1 MTFDRN
7 QNGLL
12 AGFLNGTKMLTINT
26 GAVAGRLLNLKQ
38 RYILTRRGH
47 LRLRFM
53 VTPVVFFFA
62 GIAVITAFTPPS
74 NAVLPIDYY
83 AESTGRPTKEFSSML
98 DGSLYGQ
105 LSLVSAMSGSLPQP
119 TDKIVTVEPGDALG
133 SVMERAGV
141 GSKEASEVVTAMKDK
156 FDPRRLKAG
165 QDVQM
170 HFVPVS
176 AAGEMEFTHMKI
188 AIDPIKTLV
197 VSRGDAGFASAIE
210 EKAVERKVRA
220 QRANI
225 EVSLYGSAEKAGIPA
240 SVISEAIRI
249 YSWNVDFQRDI
260 RQGDKLEVMYDSYE
274 TEDGYVA
281 KTGEV
286 VYAKLTLGG
295 KDISLYRYE
304 TADGRVDYFGPD
316 GRSIRRT
323 LLSTPID
330 GARMSSGFGMRRHPV
345 LGYGKMH
352 KGVDFAAP
360 TGTPIYAAGDGTVE
374 KAGRFSSYGNYVR
387 IRHNNDIKTAY
398 AHMSRIAA
406 KAGAR
411 VRQGD
416 VIGYVGT
423 TGRSTGPHLH
433 YEVMRNNKQVNPRS
447 IDLPTGESLEG
458 KDLKNFKDKL
468 RGVDQE
474 YANLTDGIKFAQNRA
489 GDVAPAKRYN

>member
-1 MTFDRN
+1 MTFENN

-12 AGFLNGTKMLTINT
+12 AGFLNGTKIMAINT
-26 GAVAGRLLNLKQ
+26 GALAGRVLNL
-38 RYILTRRGH
+38 RERHVLTRRGH

-53 VTPVVFFFA
+53 VTPVVCFFA

-74 NAVLPIDYY
+74 SAVLPIDYY
-83 AESTGRPTKEFSSML
+83 AETNVGRPTKEFSSML

-141 GSKEASEVVTAMKDK
+141 GGKEATEVVAAMKDK
-156 FDPRRLKAG
+156 FDPRRLKPG

-176 AAGEMEFTHMKI
+176 ASGDMEFTHMKI

-197 VSRGDAGFASAIE
+197 VSKGDAGFASAIE
-210 EKAVERKVRA
+210 EKQVERVTRA

-249 YSWNVDFQRDI
+249 YSFNIDFQRDI
-260 RQGDKLEVMYDSYE
+260 RQGDKIEIMYDSFE
-274 TEDGYVA
+274 TEEGYVA

-295 KDISLYRYE
+295 KEIPLYRYTME
-304 TADGRVDYFGPD
+304 DGRVDYFGPD
-316 GRSIRRT
+316 GSSTRRT
-323 LLSTPID
+323 LMKTPID
-330 GARMSSGFGMRRHPV
+330 GARMSSGYGMRRHPV
-345 LGYGKMH
+345 LGYSKMH

-360 TGTPIYAAGDGTVE
+360 TGTPIYAAGDGVVE

-387 IRHNNDIKTAY
+387 IRHNNSIKTAY
-398 AHMSRIAA
+398 AHMSRISA
-406 KAGAR
+406 KQGAR
-411 VRQGD
+411 VRQGE
-416 VIGYVGT
+416 VIGYVGS

-433 YEVMRNNKQVNPRS
+433 YEVMLNNAHVNPNS
-447 IDLPTGESLEG
+447 VNLPTGENLTGRE
-458 KDLKNFKDKL
+458 LKRFKDTL
-468 RGVDQE
+468 RGIEQQYVS
-474 YANLTDGIKFAQNRA
+474 LMDGVKFAQKTDNT
-489 GDVAPAKRYN
+489 GKRFN

>member
-1 MTFDRN
+1 MLN
-7 QNGLL
+7 SLNNNLL
-12 AGFLNGTKMLTINT
+12 AGVFGESKKIALSV
-26 GAVAGRLLNLKQ
+26 GAFAGRVFNLRE
-38 RYILTRRGH
+38 RYVLTRRGR
-47 LRLRFM
+47 LRLRFL
-53 VTPVVFFFA
+53 VTPVVCFFA

-74 NAVLPIDYY
+74 SAVYPLDYY
-83 AESTGRPTKEFSSML
+83 AENTGRPTKEFSSML

-105 LSLVSAMSGSLPQP
+105 LSLVSAMSGSLPSP
-119 TDKIVTVEPGDALG
+119 TDKIVTVEKGDALG

-141 GSKEASEVVTAMKDK
+141 GGKDATEVVSAMKEH
-156 FDPRRLKAG
+156 FDPRRLKVG
-165 QDVQM
+165 QDVEM

-176 AAGEMEFTHMKI
+176 ASGDMEFTHMKI
-188 AIDPIKTLV
+188 ALDPIKTLV
-197 VSRGDAGFASAIE
+197 VSRGDNGFASEIQ
-210 EKAVERKVRA
+210 EKQVERVVRA

-240 SVISEAIRI
+240 SIISEAIRI
-249 YSWNVDFQRDI
+249 YSWNIDFQRDI

-281 KTGEV
+281 KTGDV

-295 KDISLYRYE
+295 KDIALYRYE
-304 TADGRVDYFGPD
+304 MADGRVDYFGPD

-323 LLSTPID
+323 LMKTPID

-352 KGVDFAAP
+352 KGIDFAAP

-374 KAGRFSSYGNYVR
+374 RAGRFSSYGNYVR
-387 IRHNNDIKTAY
+387 IRHNNSIKTAY
-398 AHMSRIAA
+398 AHMSRVAT
-406 KAGAR
+406 KAGSR

-416 VIGYVGT
+416 IIGYVGT

-433 YEVMRNNKQVNPRS
+433 YEVMLNDKQVNPRS
-447 IDLPTGESLEG
+447 VDLPTGESLEG
-458 KDLKNFKDKL
+458 KELRKFKDKL

-474 YANLTDGIKFAQNRA
+474 YATLIDGVKLAQKTDHAS
-489 GDVAPAKRYN
+489 AKQYN

>member
-1 MTFDRN
+1 MTFENN

-12 AGFLNGTKMLTINT
+12 AGVLNSTKSMAVNG
-26 GAVAGRLLNLKQ
+26 GAVAGRLLHL
-38 RYILTRRGH
+38 RERHVLTRRGR
-47 LRLRFM
+47 LRLRFL
-53 VTPVVFFFA
+53 VTPVVCFFS

-74 NAVLPIDYY
+74 SAVLPIDYY
-83 AESTGRPTKEFSSML
+83 AETNVGRPTKEFSSML

-141 GSKEASEVVTAMKDK
+141 GSKDASDVVAAMKEH

-176 AAGEMEFTHMKI
+176 ASGDMEFTHMKI
-188 AIDPIKTLV
+188 AIDPVKTLV
-197 VSRGDAGFASAIE
+197 VSKGDAGFASAIE
-210 EKAVERKVRA
+210 EKRVERVTRA

-225 EVSLYGSAEKAGIPA
+225 EVSLYGSAEKAGIPT
-240 SVISEAIRI
+240 SIISEAIRI
-249 YSWNVDFQRDI
+249 YSWNIDFQRDI
-260 RQGDKLEVMYDSYE
+260 RQGDKIEIMYDSFE
-274 TEDGYVA
+274 TEDGYIA

-286 VYAKLTLGG
+286 VYAKLTLGD
-295 KDISLYRYE
+295 KEIPLYRYTME
-304 TADGRVDYFGPD
+304 DGRVDYFGPD
-316 GRSIRRT
+316 GRSTRRT
-323 LLSTPID
+323 LMKTPID
-330 GARMSSGFGMRRHPV
+330 GARMSSGYGMRRHPV

-387 IRHNNDIKTAY
+387 IRHNNNLKTAY

-406 KAGAR
+406 KGGAR

-433 YEVMRNNKQVNPRS
+433 YEVMVGNKQVNPNS
-447 IDLPTGESLEG
+447 VDLPTGESLDG
-458 KDLKNFKDKL
+458 RDLKKFKDTL
-468 RGVDQE
+468 RGIEQQYVS
-474 YANLTDGIKFAQNRA
+474 LIDGVKFAQKSEST
-489 GDVAPAKRYN
+489 GKRFN